1 MIKKLI
7 LICLLASSVAFAM
20 TIDGVDTTAIST
32 EDGVAVADIASED
45 GVVITST
52 SCPSYYNTAGIIL
65 SMDFENGLNACDSSG
80 NTVLFTDSG
89 ATIGAYGETGQGL
102 MSDASDE
109 DITFTQTSAQYVN
122 ENADQTICMRVNFS
136 GQLSNGVAPARFHDT
151 GYDDMIEL
159 WAGTAAN
166 PNLFGGYN
174 VQSGTD
180 AGTAGASIPGT
191 GNWYTVAYS
200 WQGSAAGSNGDHA
213 LNPGDNG
220 TWASGWDDEADEL
233 VSTMTTAI
241 TVLRIGNAWANAPGN
256 AYYID
261 AWALVGSYKFDCS
274 TLF

>member
-1 MIKKLI
+1 MIKKLLFI
-7 LICLLASSVAFAM
+7 LLLFPAIAFAGAD
-20 TIDGVDTTAIST
+20 TIG
-32 EDGVAVADIASED
+32 GVAVDDIDTIGGVAKED
-45 GVVITST
+45 VDTFGGVDVVTT
-52 SCPSYYNTAGIIL
+52 LCPSYYASAVL

-80 NTVLFTDSG
+80 NNVLFTDSG

-102 MSDASDE
+102 LVDASNE

-122 ENADQTICMRVNFS
+122 EDADQTICMRVNFS
-136 GQLSNGVAPARFHDT
+136 GQLSNGVAPARFHDA